1 MSQISLKSI
10 SGITSITTPAGV
22 DNVFTVHTND
32 TTEKFRVDQTGNQ
45 NISGIVTATNF
56 KTGSSN
62 LHSAGVEVAG
72 VNVQGGDTPVG
83 LGATIYNSG
92 AAVFTGVVTATSYY
106 GDGSNLTG
114 IAADKIFEGNTEV
127 ETVDTGSNGH
137 IKFTTEG
144 SERLRIDSSGRL
156 GLNQSTPGSNL
167 HMSAAGS
174 NTITIQLTNA
184 TTGHTAGTDGMT
196 MGYSTNSTAGFIN
209 VCEGGSDF
217 TIKTGGT
224 GAANERL
231 RIKSDGKVGINSLAP
246 AHKLDVDGI
255 IRGSSYFQAGG
266 NSTASHNFH
275 FGAEGNGEF
284 RIYSGNYGAGDEKLR
299 IDSNG
304 NLILGTSSWS
314 YPKAL
319 NVQGSSG
326 SILALS
332 NYDTTSYAANTNTSI
347 EFRINTGNTGQQN
360 GACEI
365 RAFKENGTNGNNAR
379 GLSFW
384 TGANG
389 ASPSEKLRISSDGDV
404 CVNNQAYNTYD
415 TAGTNINTMVD
426 NNEKRPGVYWINF
439 GGKIFRAYIK
449 PNWLG
454 DRNWI
459 LAAKFF
465 DMQDMPSGSS
475 LWTND
480 TWVNESDFNLVGGI
494 FSKYPAWRYF
504 PFDRL
509 AMQMGNRI
517 PPIMTFSG
525 NQTLYGAFSGG
536 RASNGGGVTASG
548 SIPSMSTGV
557 TYHTM
562 DNFAGP
568 DFYDVGGGEDKIQ
581 SYGLNK
587 WANNAANSTSAQN
600 RGSENVYVG
609 DRINPG
615 GAQSPDNPLQSESLK
630 GWGLTVEDSHPTI
643 NYIDSI
649 GYAGAWIGCPLDESD
664 SNPFSNTSAVGA
676 DSGWGMGFG
685 CGNPGRT
692 GTAGYAEWGRGTEC
706 VNTLPAYIWLSAD

>member
-45 NISGIVTATNF
+45 NISGIVTASNF

-144 SERLRIDSSGRL
+144 SERVRIDSSG
-156 GLNQSTPGSNL
+156 NL
-167 HMSAAGS
+167 DIATG
-174 NTITIQLTNA
+174 QLTISN
-184 TTGHTAGTDGMT
+184 DIKSSDDDFYI
-196 MGYSTNSTAGFIN
+196 YSYK
-209 VCEGGSDF
+209 GGSDGQVRSGIHYEGSGQ
-217 TIKTGGT
+217 TIRLLTAT
-224 GAANERL
+224 NERL
-231 RIKSDGKVGINSLAP
+231 RIKADGKVGINSLAP
-246 AHKLDVDGI
+246 TQKLDVDGI
-255 IRGSSYFQAGG
+255 IKGSSYFQAGG

-304 NLILGTSSWS
+304 NIILGTSSWS

-415 TAGTNINTMVD
+415 TAGTNINNMVD

-536 RASNGGGVTASG
+536 RANNGGGVTASG
-548 SIPSMSTGV
+548 SIPSIASGV

-568 DFYDVGGGEDKIQ
+568 DFHDVGGGEDKIQ

-587 WANNAANSTSAQN
+587 WANNSTNSTSAQN
-600 RGSENVYVG
+600 RGSENVYAG
-609 DRINPG
+609 DRIIPG
-615 GAQSPDNPLQSESLK
+615 GGQSADYSLQSESLK

-649 GYAGAWIGCPLDESD
+649 GYAGAWIGCPLDEGD
-664 SNPFSNTSAVGA
+664 CNPFGNSSNNGA

>member
-1 MSQISLKSI
+1 
-10 SGITSITTPAGV
+10 V

-32 TTEKFRVDQTGNQ
+32 TTEKLRIDQTGNQ
-45 NISGIVTATNF
+45 NISGIVTASNF

-144 SERLRIDSSGRL
+144 GERLRITSDGSFGFNNNNPQYTL
-156 GLNQSTPGSNL
+156 DIVGNQINLQSNASGSNAVVRL
-167 HMSAAGS
+167 RGE
-174 NTITIQLTNA
+174 NN
-184 TTGHTAGTDGMT
+184 TTGGAIVAMNGSGGAGPLEFWT
-196 MGYSTNSTAGFIN
+196 
-209 VCEGGSDF
+209 GSGQRLH
-217 TIKTGGT
+217 IK
-224 GAANERL
+224 A
-231 RIKSDGKVGINSLAP
+231 DGKVGINSLAP

-426 NNEKRPGVYWINF
+426 NNEKRPGVYWINY

-536 RASNGGGVTASG
+536 RANNGGGVTASG
-548 SIPSMSTGV
+548 SIPSMTSGV

-568 DFYDVGGGEDKIQ
+568 DFHDVGGGEDKIQ

-587 WANNAANSTSAQN
+587 WANNSTNSTSGQN
-600 RGSENVYVG
+600 RGSENVHAG
-609 DRINPG
+609 DRIIPG
-615 GAQSPDNPLQSESLK
+615 GA
-630 GWGLTVEDSHPTI
+630 
-643 NYIDSI
+643 
-649 GYAGAWIGCPLDESD
+649 
-664 SNPFSNTSAVGA
+664 
-676 DSGWGMGFG
+676 
-685 CGNPGRT
+685 
-692 GTAGYAEWGRGTEC
+692 
-706 VNTLPAYIWLSAD
+706 